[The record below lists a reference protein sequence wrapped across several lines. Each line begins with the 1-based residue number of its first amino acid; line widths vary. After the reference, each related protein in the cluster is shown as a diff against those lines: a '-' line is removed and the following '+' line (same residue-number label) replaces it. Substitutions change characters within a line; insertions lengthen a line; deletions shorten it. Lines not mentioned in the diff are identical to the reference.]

1 MPPSPPDNG
10 PVLLDIAA
18 IEAGWKSEPRTR
30 GTFSIL
36 SLCLSTIFICVW
48 KAWHP
53 NVPRHSPDQRSKIE
67 GLVKSVPRFLF
78 FLFFPE
84 ALFVTALNELRQAC
98 ILYYDVHQLDPTWY
112 FELFI
117 KFFVRSSE
125 LQSKVRV
132 VYLGYPKILIRSDL
146 EFSATHLPLDSDSF
160 VLRCN
165 GWLCRK
171 DRK

>member
-53 NVPRHSPDQRSKIE
+53 NIPHHSPDQRSTV
-67 GLVKSVPRFLF
+67 GGFTKSVPRFLF

-84 ALFVTALNELRQAC
+84 ALFVTALNELRRAC
-98 ILYYDVHQLDPTWY
+98 ILYYDVHRLHGVDTKWY
-112 FELFI
+112 FRLFLRFFAWNQELREE
-117 KFFVRSSE
+117 VRIIN
-125 LQSKVRV
+125 V
-132 VYLGYPKILIRSDL
+132 P
-146 EFSATHLPLDSDSF
+146 HDSIA
-160 VLRCN
+160 L
-165 GWLCRK
+165 
-171 DRK
+171 